1 MKEVVARLSNNGA
14 GKGLNGS
21 PLEIHAS
28 TQQTV
33 TCADGVSFAAERTN
47 ATRVVSCFLLLFV
60 YVLFISQNF
69 AFLRIINEGAWKG
82 VKPVRDSGNL
92 QKYFHRN

>member
-1 MKEVVARLSNNGA
+1 MGQQDIGVARIVKEVVARLSSNGV
-14 GKGLNGS
+14 GKGLNNS

-47 ATRVVSCFLLLFV
+47 ATRVVSDFRV
-60 YVLFISQNF
+60 H
-69 AFLRIINEGAWKG
+69 K
-82 VKPVRDSGNL
+82 K
-92 QKYFHRN
+92 